1 MQYSFLTYL
10 LKFILSFFRSV
21 FITIPDVLKKN
32 LCSLIIKCILLSDL
46 IGQVFK
52 LLIKCCI
59 HLLCIF
65 CIRNLHF

>member
-10 LKFILSFFRSV
+10 SKFILSFFRSV

-32 LCSLIIKCILLSDL
+32 LCSLVIKCILSDP

-52 LLIKCCI
+52 LLTKCCI
-59 HLLCIF
+59 RLLFIF
-65 CIRNLHF
+65 CIQNLHF